1 MKKLTEENEKLKK
14 QLEDADDLIKTLV
27 KFAKK
32 PWSDLMNT
40 LNGEHL
46 EASNPTTVDIP
57 KTDSWEPADVSLP
70 AEDARC
76 PSDMI
81 QPGSLA
87 TEKHEDEATAAQELA
102 WAYERALYF
111 QQRLEHADEVN
122 FEEPLGGG
130 EEEECVEYGRDA
142 DGVDAD
148 DDGAAWFFSRFPE
161 LQG

>member
-1 MKKLTEENEKLKK
+1 MT
-14 QLEDADDLIKTLV
+14 
-27 KFAKK
+27 
-32 PWSDLMNT
+32 
-40 LNGEHL
+40 
-46 EASNPTTVDIP
+46 
-57 KTDSWEPADVSLP
+57 
-70 AEDARC
+70 
-76 PSDMI
+76 

-87 TEKHEDEATAAQELA
+87 TEKYEDEATAAQELA

-122 FEEPLGGG
+122 FEEPLDGGEE

-142 DGVDAD
+142 DDVDVD